1 MRMPR
6 RIQVRGELRPPT
18 LGSPSTRRPPKRYA
32 RLLRQ
37 AHAAVLAADAP
48 PVRLRELIRTSWQRA
63 LAAGVDPEHHRPSS
77 AC

>member
-1 MRMPR
+1 VPADPWIAFDAATDPR
-6 RIQVRGELRPPT
+6 R
-18 LGSPSTRRPPKRYA
+18 SA
-32 RLLRQ
+32 RVLRQ
-37 AHAAVLAADAP
+37 AQAAVLAADAP

>member
-1 MRMPR
+1 VPAGPLDRLR
-6 RIQVRGELRPPT
+6 RGDR
-18 LGSPSTRRPPKRYA
+18 SKRYA
-32 RLLRQ
+32 RVLRQ
-37 AHAAVLAADAP
+37 AQAAVLAADTP